1 MGSLWT
7 RTTVGF
13 FCSDYKLKA
22 LRIVDPVTLADIAV
36 VSLKSS
42 KSKTFLPEGVGVLPD
57 GSKAYVVCTS
67 AFDASSGV
75 APSPLEFFCAVVE
88 IESQEVV
95 KRIPL
100 DAY

>member
-1 MGSLWT
+1 MDPDDS
-7 RTTVGF
+7 RF

-36 VSLKSS
+36 VSLKS
-42 KSKTFLPEGVGVLPD
+42 P
-57 GSKAYVVCTS
+57 KAKYFQPGEWACCPTAARPTWS
-67 AFDASSGV
+67 APRCSDPGDRRA
-75 APSPLEFFCAVVE
+75 AAREPLSFFCAVVKT
-88 IESQEVV
+88 ESQEVV